1 MRQCDGA
8 GSELCCGDARRCACV
23 ECAVGVLGSIHGSEK
38 KFEMRLRMGPRARP
52 GRDSSIREVEVAIMA
67 PAITTPRAGRAS
79 EKSRIVGHH
88 MEQRPQRQQAAS
100 GRRSGA
106 FPVHEA
112 AGPHAY
118 ESRLAQ
124 GASLAPAVVRSERL
138 RELAAHFHLATNFA
152 LLRNSVQSA
161 WTPARRQTITR
172 SPPPRSHHINLPSP
186 RHCAHTTTTN
196 TRGPIRDRHCA

>member
-1 MRQCDGA
+1 M
-8 GSELCCGDARRCACV
+8 EY
-23 ECAVGVLGSIHGSEK
+23 AVGVLGSIHGSEK

-138 RELAAHFHLATNFA
+138 RELAAHFHLANEFC
-152 LLRNSVQSA
+152 
-161 WTPARRQTITR
+161 
-172 SPPPRSHHINLPSP
+172 SPPEFCPIRLDPCQTSAHYSLP
-186 RHCAHTTTTN
+186 TTQPLYPSAFTATCIHSTNRKDPWPN
-196 TRGPIRDRHCA
+196 TRP